1 MKRNTQSK
9 QNMFRTIAVLLL
21 MAMASTSQ
29 AQVFMMDG
37 DENYREPEDPQVF
50 INLPQGYGLG
60 VDWYT
65 PVGDG
70 VLLLAALGGAYLMG
84 KRKNALK

>member
-9 QNMFRTIAVLLL
+9 QNMFRTIVVLLL

-70 VLLLAALGGAYLMG
+70 IAVLATLGGAYLLG
-84 KRKNALK
+84 KRRKKE

>member
-37 DENYREPEDPQVF
+37 DENYREPEDPQVL